1 MTNLLTVLFF
11 TFSSIAFTQGEEIG
25 PLMGNPQL
33 QKNVQKNILKMNDGT
48 FDSTFIYTQ
57 DTISLPVFDE
67 FSSDKFQKYNAD
79 YTDVGVTFDKVYHLR
94 NCCKWYF

>member
-67 FSSDKFQKYNAD
+67 FSTMPITQML
-79 YTDVGVTFDKVYHLR
+79 V
-94 NCCKWYF
+94 